1 MEAGEMRRPKKA
13 NRPKKMRKLLQIH
26 RNAEDQIFVD
36 NLVKKIDA
44 KIEQKP
50 GWQKLKPGEDYDL
63 DSFLRLK
70 RFHKRLLRE
79 EAELMMHK
87 FKKQPRKN

>member
-1 MEAGEMRRPKKA
+1 MKKL
-13 NRPKKMRKLLQIH
+13 RQIH
-26 RNAEDQIFVD
+26 MSSENRIFVE
-36 NLVKKIDA
+36 NIARKIAA
-44 KIEQKP
+44 KIEEKP

-79 EAELMMHK
+79 EAELMMRKHK
-87 FKKQPRKN
+87 KAPPRKN